1 VAAPLSVRQAGPLD
15 AGVLAR
21 LHGNCFAWAW
31 DEPAMMRFAAS
42 PEVLCLIGL
51 VKNAAVGFFIARKA
65 SDEAEILT
73 FGVAPGFRKMG
84 LGRAMLDAAMERLRT
99 SGAKRLF
106 LEVEEGN
113 EAALQLY
120 LSCGGKAVGHRKD
133 YYAPGSDAAIL
144 SLAL

>member
-1 VAAPLSVRQAGPLD
+1 VEGALTVRQAGPLD

-21 LHGNCFAWAW
+21 LHGTCFASAW
-31 DEPAMMRFAAS
+31 DEPAMMPFAAS

-51 VKNAAVGFFIARKA
+51 VKNAEAGFFIARKA

-73 FGVAPGFRKMG
+73 FGVTPEFRKMG
-84 LGRAMLDAAMERLRT
+84 LGRAMLDAAMERLRA

-106 LEVEEGN
+106 LEVEESN
-113 EAALQLY
+113 EAALRLY
-120 LSCGGKAVGHRKD
+120 LSFGGKAVGHRKD

>member
-1 VAAPLSVRQAGPLD
+1 VAALSVRQAGPLD
-15 AGVLAR
+15 VSVLAR
-21 LHGNCFAWAW
+21 LHGTCFARAW
-31 DEPAMMRFAAS
+31 DEPAMMPFAAS

-51 VKNAAVGFFIARKA
+51 VKNAEAGFFIARKA

-84 LGRAMLDAAMERLRT
+84 LGRAMLDAAMERLRA

-106 LEVEEGN
+106 LEVEESN
-113 EAALQLY
+113 EAALRLY
-120 LSCGGKAVGHRKD
+120 LSFGGKAVGHRKD

>member
-1 VAAPLSVRQAGPLD
+1 VTAALSVRQAGPLD

-21 LHGNCFAWAW
+21 LHGHCFAKAW
-31 DEPAMMRFAAS
+31 DEKAMMRFAAS

-51 VKNAAVGFFIARKA
+51 VKNAEAGLFIARKA
-65 SDEAEILT
+65 SDEAEILSL
-73 FGVAPGFRKMG
+73 GVAPGFRKMG

-106 LEVEEGN
+106 LEVEAGN
-113 EAALQLY
+113 EAARRLY
-120 LSCGGKAVGHRKD
+120 LACGGKAVGHRKD

>member
-1 VAAPLSVRQAGPLD
+1 VEGALTVRQAGLLD

-21 LHGNCFAWAW
+21 LHGTCFARAW
-31 DEPAMMRFAAS
+31 DEPAMMPFAAS

-51 VKNAAVGFFIARKA
+51 VKNAEAGFFIARKA

-73 FGVAPGFRKMG
+73 FGVAPEFRKMG
-84 LGRAMLDAAMERLRT
+84 LGRAMLDAAMERLRA

-106 LEVEEGN
+106 LEVEESN
-113 EAALQLY
+113 EAALRLY
-120 LSCGGKAVGHRKD
+120 LSFGGKAVGHRKD

>member
-1 VAAPLSVRQAGPLD
+1 VAAALSVRQAGPLD

-21 LHGNCFAWAW
+21 LHGSCFAKAW
-31 DEPAMMRFAAS
+31 DEPAMMQFAAS
-42 PEVLCLIGL
+42 PEVLCLIGS
-51 VKNAAVGFFIARKA
+51 VKNAEAGLFIARKA

-73 FGVAPGFRKMG
+73 FAVAPGFRKMG
-84 LGRAMLDAAMERLRT
+84 LGRAMLDAAMERLRA

-106 LEVEEGN
+106 LEVEDSN
-113 EAALQLY
+113 KAALQLY
-120 LSCGGKAVGHRKD
+120 RSYGAKAVGHRKD

>member
-1 VAAPLSVRQAGPLD
+1 VAEALSVRQAGPLG
-15 AGVLAR
+15 AGLLAR
-21 LHGNCFAWAW
+21 LHGSCFARAW
-31 DEPAMMRFAAS
+31 DEPVMMQFAAS
-42 PEVLCLIGL
+42 PEVLCLIGS
-51 VKNAAVGFFIARKA
+51 VKDTEAGFFIARKA

-84 LGRAMLDAAMERLRT
+84 LGRVMLEAAMESLRA

-106 LEVEEGN
+106 FEVEEDN
-113 EAALQLY
+113 EAALRLY
-120 LSCGGKAVGHRKD
+120 LSFGGKAVGHRKD